1 MKKTIDLLAAS
12 AAAKENGKAEK
23 DNAYKN
29 NALFRQFISKINNTL
44 IDNVED
50 LDKLMAMYI

>member
-1 MKKTIDLLAAS
+1 MGQSKWFISGKYPKELWGYSDANIVVKKTIDLLAA

-29 NALFRQFISKINNTL
+29 NALFR
-44 IDNVED
+44 
-50 LDKLMAMYI
+50 